1 MITKEHVRQ
10 YMNYA
15 IICVVS
21 IVACFFLPMLGS
33 NVGIENTFP
42 TTKLGWVV
50 WCATKLCIAILNIII
65 FHSFMQQAKI
75 NVSND
80 PKYIE
85 ANDILLHIDKK
96 EYIPR
101 SPGKYNLQQYG
112 SKGTTIF
119 ISSIVSAFAL
129 SEAILTFDWVQF
141 LSYVFTVLMGVV
153 FGIIQ
158 MRSSEVYWTTEY
170 WKYAKYTENKVK
182 EEREVSNGDKDQLQ

>member
-1 MITKEHVRQ
+1 MKKTMNELNTKVF
-10 YMNYA
+10 YVGYDK
-15 IICVVS
+15 S
-21 IVACFFLPMLGS
+21 IHIVFDIPY
-33 NVGIENTFP
+33 E
-42 TTKLGWVV
+42 
-50 WCATKLCIAILNIII
+50 
-65 FHSFMQQAKI
+65 
-75 NVSND
+75 
-80 PKYIE
+80 
-85 ANDILLHIDKK
+85 DILEYNIYKRQANVIDKK

-182 EEREVSNGDKDQLQ
+182 EEREVSNGDQNQLQ